1 MPGYQP
7 LPVPVQFR
15 VLLWASR
22 WVRADFMETPIQTTH
37 GNAKKR
43 TARMHT
49 LTNPSEN
56 ERIKSI
62 PHDFL
67 VFVGRDV
74 SSAVTAKV
82 NVMERVK

>member
-1 MPGYQP
+1 
-7 LPVPVQFR
+7 
-15 VLLWASR
+15 
-22 WVRADFMETPIQTTH
+22 METPIQTTH
-37 GNAKKR
+37 RNAKKAKR

-49 LTNPSEN
+49 LTNSSEN

-74 SSAVTAKV
+74 SSTVTAKV
-82 NVMERVK
+82 NVMERVKC